1 MKKIVLLFLLLIPFS
16 LFAEPEWISTSV
28 SDEEDVIEID
38 IRDTE
43 IIYDMDGNVLSQDET
58 TYNYFKWFI
67 NTGDTSMDTIS
78 RLQKAITIHTIAECS
93 SDGHNY
99 LQHLQRFV
107 HLLNKYIITLRL

>member
-67 NTGDTSMDTIS
+67 NTGDTFDGYHI
-78 RLQKAITIHTIAECS
+78 QVAEGYYYPYNRGMFIGWS
-93 SDGHNY
+93 
-99 LQHLQRFV
+99 
-107 HLLNKYIITLRL
+107 